1 MDKKSLEQ
9 LENKGG
15 TIHEISE
22 VLDKWTTPTYKSENF
37 FGSMCFY

>member
-1 MDKKSLEQ
+1 VDKKSIEQ

-22 VLDKWTTPTYKSENF
+22 VLDD
-37 FGSMCFY
+37 

>member
-15 TIHEISE
+15 TIHEITE
-22 VLDKWTTPTYKSENF
+22 VLDDYKEWSDEA
-37 FGSMCFY
+37 